1 MIILSPSSKRTSTSS
16 NRARFSKEQDAVTV
30 STASRRRRFA
40 RARATTPNPPLDRQ
54 DTLKTNNDYLN
65 AKKKLDEVTAKLQLV
80 QHEKQSLQ
88 QIVDSNNLSAK
99 DKDQIIDNLEQRLG
113 LAELELGEQKQK
125 TREAT
130 SREEDNDQLRSELE
144 KARSER
150 DKMESDLMECKE
162 RLETK
167 DVKAEEWFSQYARRD
182 LENENALIMAESQLS
197 SALSEKQ
204 ALEDQVIK
212 LRHELSLQSSAAED
226 SRSRLEAL
234 TKQYEEDRSRYQQTE
249 ATQIRLQ
256 QENEEIESLKTQQAS
271 NIRELADSR
280 SAIATLTKQRDEE
293 RLHYQQTESKQL
305 SMQSSLRRE
314 NELLKNDNDH
324 IKSRLET
331 AQIDIASIKSV
342 RNKDIEMLESELE
355 KTSKHNL
362 ELEIDLKETKRQL
375 QSAVRSLD
383 VITLDGGKM
392 RSDLESVMSDF
403 AREKE
408 TLLTEITQ
416 LKARRESNSAR
427 VDKLMR
433 ENQRHENKSRELR
446 EDIEAL
452 ENRLKKTMDYNEQL
466 KKDQDRRES
475 EIRSNEEGKR
485 CEIDHLKSELSRME
499 ALQQNVKDLEEEL
512 KKTTEHNKHLLEDR
526 DRRESEMRSKEEGEK
541 QVLQHEIACLKSNL
555 TRMEDEARA
564 ASQKMT
570 TNYERKLADLQLQVS
585 QNLTALSSYKQDQD
599 EKAAE
604 LSRAHQAIQIH
615 KSKERY
621 LESRVESLA
630 TQIADT
636 VQDYEMRLAASR
648 SGEE

>member
-1 MIILSPSSKRTSTSS
+1 
-16 NRARFSKEQDAVTV
+16 
-30 STASRRRRFA
+30 
-40 RARATTPNPPLDRQ
+40 
-54 DTLKTNNDYLN
+54 
-65 AKKKLDEVTAKLQLV
+65 
-80 QHEKQSLQ
+80 
-88 QIVDSNNLSAK
+88 
-99 DKDQIIDNLEQRLG
+99 
-113 LAELELGEQKQK
+113 
-125 TREAT
+125 
-130 SREEDNDQLRSELE
+130 
-144 KARSER
+144 
-150 DKMESDLMECKE
+150 
-162 RLETK
+162 
-167 DVKAEEWFSQYARRD
+167 
-182 LENENALIMAESQLS
+182 
-197 SALSEKQ
+197 
-204 ALEDQVIK
+204 
-212 LRHELSLQSSAAED
+212 
-226 SRSRLEAL
+226 
-234 TKQYEEDRSRYQQTE
+234 
-249 ATQIRLQ
+249 
-256 QENEEIESLKTQQAS
+256 
-271 NIRELADSR
+271 
-280 SAIATLTKQRDEE
+280 
-293 RLHYQQTESKQL
+293 
-305 SMQSSLRRE
+305 
-314 NELLKNDNDH
+314 
-324 IKSRLET
+324 
-331 AQIDIASIKSV
+331 
-342 RNKDIEMLESELE
+342 MLESELE

-446 EDIEAL
+446 QDIEAL
-452 ENRLKKTMDYNEQL
+452 ESRLKKTMDYNEQL